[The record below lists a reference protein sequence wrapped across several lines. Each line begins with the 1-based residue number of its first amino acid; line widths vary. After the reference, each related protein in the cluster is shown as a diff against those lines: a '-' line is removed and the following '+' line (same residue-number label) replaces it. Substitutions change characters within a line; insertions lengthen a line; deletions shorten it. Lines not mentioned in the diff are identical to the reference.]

1 MDTAVQVDFHIDIKE
16 DQLMQCYLYYV
27 QYSIFAVST
36 ECGGPEL

>member
-1 MDTAVQVDFHIDIKE
+1 MDTAVQVDFHVDIK